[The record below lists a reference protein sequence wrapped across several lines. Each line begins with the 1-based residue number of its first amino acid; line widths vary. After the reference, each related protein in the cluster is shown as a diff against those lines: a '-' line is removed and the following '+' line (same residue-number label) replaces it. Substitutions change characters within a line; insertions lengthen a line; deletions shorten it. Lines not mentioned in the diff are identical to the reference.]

1 VLRTLALPLLLL
13 SGWASTARGDI
24 PVRGRVLDAEKRPLA
39 GAEVILVRSPTPW
52 ERLLLLLDGRV
63 DPVPTARTKSEADGR
78 FELIAPE
85 ADLWRVTVSAPG
97 RVPMRSWLRPLLE
110 ETVLEPVTLVPDDP
124 LAVRVVDGDGV
135 PLPDIWVS
143 AESASPDLWP
153 PDWRVAWAPEP
164 PRART
169 DAQGRVSLWRRA
181 GERLDVDAHPPA
193 AVPIRAAALRGP
205 TTLRAV
211 PTGSWTVRLLD
222 ADEVPVEGAIVA
234 LGRDPWPVGRT
245 DAEGRFSAP
254 RHPREETRLTFALAD
269 GRRARILLE
278 PGAEPDPGG
287 TPAALRD
294 PVLVSGRVID
304 ARTREGLAGAIV
316 FSDSDPGLR
325 TRTRAGGSFELL
337 VPFPGSRGLGAAA
350 AGHSPESTGDLRRP
364 PLLALPPTWA
374 VRGVVLDATG
384 APVADAEVLAFPRLD
399 DGRRLSSAF
408 GSSVR
413 RTSRA
418 DGAFELAGL
427 RDQLT
432 YTVVARLADLGEA
445 EETVR
450 PDEAE
455 RLVHLV
461 LSTGAGLTGQLLD
474 GSDAPVGGAT
484 LRLQRSLGGTDPL
497 AWSSARVLDP
507 RGPLETTSDEQ
518 GSFSWEHL
526 PPGTWDLA
534 VRAGGYAEEAVPGIE
549 LEEGRTRDL
558 GLLHLTA
565 GTALE
570 GRVQDPDGA
579 PLAGAQIFLSMSS
592 AFFFSADEPA
602 PDSISDTDGWFSI
615 PDLRAGA
622 QVDLEVRCEGFVR
635 RTLPGVVVAR
645 ELLSIELAPA
655 ARLAGVVLG
664 EDGAAVSGAF
674 VTAHQEAGTAGPGGR
689 VWADLPLSHAPTDA
703 DGRFELEELPS
714 GRLRL
719 LVRADGWMPEE
730 RTGIEVGTGTVESL
744 TIRLRRGAAIEGRV
758 VAADGSPVSD
768 AAVDVVESS
777 GRGFRGVR
785 SDGDGRY
792 RLEGVEPG
800 QRVVGAS
807 AEDGRSTTR
816 ELEVIEGTNTL
827 DLVFEPGWPVAGV
840 VVDAAGAP
848 VADALL
854 TLATDS
860 TAWGGLDARSDD
872 RGAFRFEE
880 VREGTYWLRG
890 RHRRY
895 AMTRLEDPLEVAGPV
910 AGVELRLAAGT
921 RVVGTLSGLDEVEL
935 RQVVVMAHD
944 ARTGMGEGRVSP
956 NGDFVIPALASGE
969 WTVLA
974 STPRGRRVSERVSIT
989 SGEEEVRVDLS
1000 FGDGFTLTG
1009 TVLLAGE
1016 PLTGARLVLRNQDI
1030 ADSAWSRTDHLGR
1043 FEAHDLEPGRYG
1055 IVVSDF
1061 ESGLHHQEEVLLLDD
1076 EEVLI
1081 EIDRYR
1087 VSGRVV
1093 DARDDRPI
1101 VGASI
1106 RLQPANVDPA
1116 LLPTSTRGPGTRS
1129 DSSGGFSMGTVAA
1142 GDYGLSASKDGYA
1155 RLDRSLPVGPGD
1167 VEDVVLRL
1175 EPTDGLEI
1183 RVLMPDGRPARQ
1195 VSVVALDPLSGQP
1208 IDGGSLPA
1216 TSDGDVR
1223 LQSLP
1228 AGRWTLVV
1236 VSGDAAVGEITLSS
1250 PGERETLRLGPGTR
1264 LEVIVGSL
1272 TGPVVPAAT
1281 LFLQRP
1287 TGESFRHPGSGE
1299 LRGRWSLWNGRATV
1313 ENLPPGA
1320 WIVRVEATDGR
1331 RWDETVA
1338 VQAGGAQ
1345 SVEID

>member
-1 VLRTLALPLLLL
+1 MLRTLALPLLLL

-24 PVRGRVLDAEKRPLA
+24 PVRGRVVDPDGRPVA
-39 GAEVILVRSPTPW
+39 GAVIALVRLATPW
-52 ERLLLLLDGRV
+52 ERMVLPLEGRLE
-63 DPVPTARTKSEADGR
+63 PEPEARTRSDEDGR
-78 FELIAPE
+78 FELVAPE
-85 ADLWRVTVSAPG
+85 ADLWWVAVRAPG
-97 RVPMRSWLRPLLE
+97 RVPMRAWLGPLVE
-110 ETVLEPVTLVPDDP
+110 ESVLEPVELVPDDP
-124 LAVRVVDGDGV
+124 LAVRLLDAAGA
-135 PLPDIWVS
+135 PLPGAWVT
-143 AESASPDLWP
+143 AESASSGLWP
-153 PDWRVAWAPEP
+153 AGWGRTWSPELR
-164 PRART
+164 RART
-169 DAQGRVSLWRRA
+169 DAEGRASLSRRA
-181 GERLDVDAHPPA
+181 GEGLDLTAHPPRG
-193 AVPIRAAALRGP
+193 VPILVAAQAEPTVVRAGELG
-205 TTLRAV
+205 T
-211 PTGSWTVRLLD
+211 STVRLVD
-222 ADEVPVEGAIVA
+222 AEGAPVAGAVVA

-245 DAEGRFSAP
+245 DSEGRFPAP
-254 RHPREETRLTFALAD
+254 RHSREETRLTFALAD

-278 PGAEPDPGG
+278 PSAEPDPRG
-287 TPAALRD
+287 TPAPLRD
-294 PVLVSGRVID
+294 PKRVSGRVID

-316 FSDSDPGLR
+316 FSESDPGLR

-384 APVADAEVLAFPRLD
+384 APVADAEVLAFPRVD
-399 DGRRLSSAF
+399 DGRRLASAF

-418 DGAFELAGL
+418 NGAFELAGL

-432 YTVVARLADLGEA
+432 YTVVARLADLGQA

-474 GSDAPVGGAT
+474 ASDAPVGGAT
-484 LRLQRSLGGTDPL
+484 LRLQQSQGGADPL
-497 AWSSARVLDP
+497 AWSARVLDP

-534 VRAGGYAEEAVPGIE
+534 VRAGGYAEEAVPAIE

-592 AFFFSADEPA
+592 AFFVSADEPA

-622 QVDLEVRCEGFVR
+622 QVDLEVRREGFVR

-645 ELLSIELAPA
+645 EPLSIELAPA

-730 RTGIEVGTGTVESL
+730 RTGIEVGTATVESL
-744 TIRLRRGAAIEGRV
+744 TIRLQRGAAIEGRV

-854 TLATDS
+854 SLATDS

-935 RQVVVMAHD
+935 RQAVVMAHD

-1061 ESGLHHQEEVLLLDD
+1061 ESGLHHQEELLLLDD

-1129 DSSGGFSMGTVAA
+1129 DSSGGFSMGSVAA

-1167 VEDVVLRL
+1167 VDDVVLRL
-1175 EPTDGLEI
+1175 EPTDGLGI

-1195 VSVVALDPLSGQP
+1195 VSVVALDPLSGRP

-1216 TSDGDVR
+1216 TSDGDIR

-1236 VSGDAAVGEITLSS
+1236 ASGDAAVGEIALSS

-1299 LRGRWSLWNGRATV
+1299 LRGRWSLWHGRATV
-1313 ENLPPGA
+1313 ENLPPGP

-1338 VQAGGAQ
+1338 VQAGGVQ